1 MRKSRSRFALFPQ
14 PIRNEINRKLDDGWP
29 YERIREWLFAQTA
42 DRDIPALDLK
52 TGDSYSLVWTRTTP
66 DEKLL
71 IRNFGVA
78 MSSWFHTHY
87 PRWRDEQAD
96 RKEITGLVDRVE
108 QLSTAAGEKAREGSA
123 TGGNLLIRSLL
134 MDAIDI
140 IHKKKHDPAQLAR
153 LANAW
158 ARMNH
163 SGLELEKFKLQSQQA
178 IDVGLSAL
186 YEEAKN
192 NPEAM
197 AAFHKFHDLVKGTVT
212 PTN

>member
-52 TGDSYSLVWTRTTP
+52 TGDSYSLIWTRTTP

-78 MSSWFHTHY
+78 MSGWFHTHY

-96 RKEITGLVDRVE
+96 REEVAGLVDRVE
-108 QLSTAAGEKAREGSA
+108 ELSTAAGEKAREGSA
-123 TGGNLLIRSLL
+123 TGGTLLIRSLL
-134 MDAIDI
+134 MDAIDH
-140 IHKKKHDPAQLAR
+140 IHKGKNDPTQLAR
-153 LANAW
+153 LAHAW

-163 SGLELEKFKLQSQQA
+163 SGLELEKFKLQSQKA
-178 IDVGLSAL
+178 IDIGLQAVCDEFKTKPDVL
-186 YEEAKN
+186 
-192 NPEAM
+192 
-197 AAFHKFHDLVKGTVT
+197 AAFQKFREIVKANLE
-212 PTN
+212 PTS